1 MARRKAR
8 RGGKGKGRGKSS
20 AMPFAIGGAVVLAIA
35 AMLVFKPSAGS
46 GAQKVS
52 DFSITE
58 YRAKG
63 GSTFIGNHYTLEGK
77 VENIISRGNDRLVSV
92 SLKGNTRERL
102 PLLVKGSTAVNLSR
116 GDTFLFEV
124 DCVTGQD
131 ADGQPVKGIF
141 VVKNVS
147 IK

>member
-8 RGGKGKGRGKSS
+8 KGTKSKGRGKSS
-20 AMPFAIGGAVVLAIA
+20 MMPFAIGGAVVVAIA
-35 AMLVFKPSAGS
+35 AMIMFKPSAGS
-46 GAQKVS
+46 RAQNVS
-52 DFSITE
+52 DFNITE
-58 YRAKG
+58 YREKG

-77 VENIISRGNDRLVSV
+77 VENIISRGNERLVSV
-92 SLKGNTRERL
+92 SLKGNNRERL
-102 PLLVKGSTAVNLSR
+102 PLLVKGSSAVNLSR

-131 ADGQPVKGIF
+131 AEGQPVKGIF